1 MALFRVS
8 SALGLINWS
17 FRFVSLHG
25 GVLLGVVDIFL
36 TVAIVGTISST
47 VVLVL
52 SILGAIK
59 FRRSAQRDRKTY
71 EKWAS
76 KLPPVSILKPVHG
89 NEAQLKENLET
100 FFLQDYPE
108 FEILFAADEE
118 DDAALPVVREICA
131 RYPHIPTRI
140 LITGDPPWPNAQNFC
155 FHQLTDEA
163 AHDILVT
170 SDSDVQVAPNYLREV
185 VPPLLDPKVGAV
197 TCLFRGKSA
206 GGFWAYLDAIGQS
219 VEFTSGV
226 LMSNLMEVT
235 KFGLGPTI
243 VVRKDSIGR
252 IGGFAGVRE
261 YLSNDFA
268 VGNFIYKAGFQ
279 VVLSSHVVDHMSSP
293 TTLRQMFERE
303 LRWSMGSRYSRP
315 KGHIGTGLTFA
326 MPYGILGLL
335 AALALGRPE
344 VGWSLFAAAVVNR
357 IVQCWVGGWWTARDP
372 IALRTMLFYPVRDL
386 HGFIIWCASYICKR
400 SLWRDN
406 NYELLKGGRLVSR
419 RASGAVIRPD

>member
-1 MALFRVS
+1 LV
-8 SALGLINWS
+8 
-17 FRFVSLHG
+17 
-25 GVLLGVVDIFL
+25 VVDIL
-36 TVAIVGTISST
+36 LAIAIVGTIAST

-59 FRRSAQRDRKTY
+59 FRRSIQRDRKTY
-71 EKWAS
+71 EKWAA

-89 NEAQLKENLET
+89 NEARLKENLES

-108 FEILFAADEE
+108 FEILFAADQA
-118 DDAALPVVREICA
+118 DDAALPVIRELCA
-131 RYPHIPTRI
+131 RYPHIPTQI
-140 LITGDPPWPNAQNFC
+140 LVTGDPPWPNAQNYC
-155 FHQLTDEA
+155 FDRMTRESA
-163 AHDILVT
+163 KHDILVT
-170 SDSDVQVAPNYLREV
+170 SDSDVEVAANYLRDV

-206 GGFWAYLDAIGQS
+206 GGFWGYLDAIGQS

-243 VVRKDSIGR
+243 VVRKDSIGS

-268 VGNFIYKAGFQ
+268 VGNFIYKAGFE
-279 VVLSSHVVDHMSSP
+279 VVLSSHVVDHVSAP
-293 TTLRQMFERE
+293 KTFRQMFERQ

-315 KGHIGTGLTFA
+315 KGHVGTGLTFA
-326 MPYGILGLL
+326 MPYGILGLF

-344 VGWSLFAAAVVNR
+344 LGWSLFAAALLNR
-357 IVQCWVGGWWTARDP
+357 MVQCWVVGWWTARDP
-372 IALRTMLFYPVRDL
+372 IARRTVLLYPMRDL
-386 HGFIIWCASYICKR
+386 HGFFVWCASYICKR

-419 RASGAVIRPD
+419 RANGAVLTPDFTEAVRSGTAGSEK

>member
-1 MALFRVS
+1 LF
-8 SALGLINWS
+8 
-17 FRFVSLHG
+17 
-25 GVLLGVVDIFL
+25 VVDIL
-36 TVAIVGTISST
+36 LAVAIVGTIAST
-47 VVLVL
+47 IVLIL
-52 SILGAIK
+52 SIFGAIK
-59 FRRSAQRDRKTY
+59 FRRSVQRDRKTY
-71 EKWAS
+71 EKWAA

-89 NEAQLKENLET
+89 NEAQLKKNLES

-108 FEILFAADEE
+108 FEILFAADEA

-140 LITGDPPWPNAQNFC
+140 LVTGDPPWPNAQNFC

-163 AHDILVT
+163 AHGILVT
-170 SDSDVQVAPNYLREV
+170 SDSDVQVAPNYLRDV

-219 VEFTSGV
+219 VEFTAGV

-279 VVLSSHVVDHMSSP
+279 VILSSHVVDHMSSP

-315 KGHIGTGLTFA
+315 KGHVGTGLTFA

-344 VGWSLFAAAVVNR
+344 LGWSLLAAAVVNR
-357 IVQCWVGGWWTARDP
+357 IVQCWVVGWWTARDP
-372 IALRTMLFYPVRDL
+372 IARRTMLFYPLRDL
-386 HGFIIWCASYICKR
+386 HGFVIWCASYICKR